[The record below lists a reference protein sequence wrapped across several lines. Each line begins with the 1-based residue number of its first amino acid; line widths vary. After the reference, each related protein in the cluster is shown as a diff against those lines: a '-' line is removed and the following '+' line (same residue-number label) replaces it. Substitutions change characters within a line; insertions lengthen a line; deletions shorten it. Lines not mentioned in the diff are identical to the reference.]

1 MNREKLNDIR
11 VGVIGVGNIGTMHA
25 KNIYNNRIQGME
37 LVAICDTNPLRL
49 EACREQL
56 MGVQQYSDYLSL
68 LQSNSIDAVII
79 AVPHRLHSKIAMDA
93 LHAGL
98 HVLLEKPMDVTVS
111 EANKLLDVSKKS
123 DKIFAMM
130 FNQRTNPLFQKAFEI
145 VHNGQLGELKRSV
158 WIITNWYRTQHYYDS
173 GSWRATWNGEGGGVL
188 LNQAPHNLDLWQWI
202 CGMPESIRAFCNVA
216 KYHDIEVED
225 EATIYAKYKNGAT
238 GVFITTTGEY
248 PGTNRLE
255 ISGDRGKLVLEQGS
269 LKWWKLKQSEREVCF
284 ESTKSAPTIDC
295 EYQEFF
301 DSDEG
306 MGHIGILQNFA
317 NAILF
322 GESLLSP
329 GEDGIYELTISN
341 AAYLSEWTGNAEII
355 IPFDSAQFDVLL
367 EERRLC
373 GDKEK
378 INRQIATDVS
388 DGLPRWQVRW

>member
-1 MNREKLNDIR
+1 MEIIR

-25 KNIYNNRIQGME
+25 NNIYNNQIQGME
-37 LVAICDTNPLRL
+37 LAAICDVNPLRL
-49 EACREQL
+49 EACRERFS
-56 MGVQQYSDYLSL
+56 GVQQYSDYASL
-68 LQSNSIDAVII
+68 LQCSSIDAVII
-79 AVPHRLHSKIAMDA
+79 AVPHRLHARIAMDA

-111 EANKLLDVSKKS
+111 EAKKLIDVSKKTN
-123 DKIFAMM
+123 KIFALML
-130 FNQRTNPLFQKAFEI
+130 NQRTNPLFQKAYEI

-216 KYHDIEVED
+216 RFHNIEVED
-225 EATIYAKYKNGAT
+225 DATIYAKYKNGAT

-255 ISGDRGKLVLEQGS
+255 ISGDRGKIVLEQGC

-284 ESTKSAPTIDC
+284 ESTKSAPVIDFD
-295 EYQEFF
+295 YQEMV

-306 MGHIGILQNFA
+306 AGHIGILQNFA

-322 GESLLSP
+322 GETLLSP

-341 AAYLSEWTGNAEII
+341 AAYLSEWTGNAEIC
-355 IPFDSAQFDVLL
+355 IPFDMAQFDALL

-373 GDKEK
+373 GDTEK
-378 INRQIATDVS
+378 INRQIATDES
-388 DGLPRWQVRW
+388 DDRSRWQVRW